1 MYSKKRGVVLLRIIK
16 ARFQAVSKISTEKA
30 LFIEEFPAETKEFLQ
45 HEACCCRKFWKNI
58 NQIFLLRDHLGIDI
72 RCFSHIWTNIF
83 MHFHMMNKRNSI
95 STYFI
100 YRNIYFFFKF
110 NFEFVLNIFQISSIY
125 YLLETNYNFKEIV
138 LALDLFL
145 IQVCLKI
152 RTREEVGITDR
163 LSTRM
168 ELASIEVR
176 NHPFSCLPHFNAVLT
191 ATFHDSSLL
200 SPNRSRNSL
209 SRRRFSRSYLFEGKN

>member
-30 LFIEEFPAETKEFLQ
+30 LFIEELFPAETKEFLQ
-45 HEACCCRKFWKNI
+45 REACCCRIFWKNI

-100 YRNIYFFFKF
+100 YRNIYFFLNSISNSFWIFFKF
-110 NFEFVLNIFQISSIY
+110 HRFIIFLKRITISKKSSSSWIY
-125 YLLETNYNFKEIV
+125 F
-138 LALDLFL
+138 
-145 IQVCLKI
+145 
-152 RTREEVGITDR
+152 
-163 LSTRM
+163 
-168 ELASIEVR
+168 
-176 NHPFSCLPHFNAVLT
+176 
-191 ATFHDSSLL
+191 
-200 SPNRSRNSL
+200 
-209 SRRRFSRSYLFEGKN
+209 